1 MLVAVPAFLKPTVPV
16 WTGTVI
22 AVGAAVICFLLALAV
37 VRFGRAIGG
46 VTGAGA
52 GLVGGA
58 SLLPWVS
65 GDTTEGKVEFDAWKK
80 VGGDAVNNVHVWTGV
95 GPHSLL
101 WGIPL
106 VIAAALM
113 LIFGVLPGK
122 AGLIAIIPSL
132 LVPWA
137 IIYATGVSDPKL
149 DLKHVGI
156 GGWVALAGSVIVIFT
171 VIARAARS
179 GSRRSVQQSAY
190 SPQFA
195 GQYNQQPQY
204 GPPAGYGQQQPGY
217 GQPEYGQQQPGYGQ
231 PDYAQPPYGQPAYGQ
246 PAFEQPSYGQPANYG
261 QPNYGQQPGQGQQG
275 YGQPG
280 YGQQEYG
287 QPQGYGHGGYNEPA
301 TDEHAGHEHPHEH
314 GHDHPHDH
322 DNDPPAN
329 DGSTQIIESPFRQ
342 QPPPQ
347 N

>member
-1 MLVAVPAFLKPTVPV
+1 MLNALPALLKPTVPV
-16 WTGTVI
+16 WTGTAI
-22 AVGAAVICFLLALAV
+22 AVGAAVICFLLALTV

-65 GDTTEGKVEFDAWKK
+65 GKTSDGLGGTLNLKFDAWKK
-80 VGGDAVNNVHVWTGV
+80 INGDAVNNVHIWTGV

-106 VIAAALM
+106 VVAAGLM
-113 LIFGVLPGK
+113 LILGVLPGK
-122 AGLIAIIPSL
+122 GGLIAIIPAL
-132 LVPWA
+132 LVPWSL
-137 IIYATGVSDPKL
+137 IYTTAVHKPKL
-149 DLKHVGI
+149 PLHEVGV
-156 GGWVALAGSVIVIFT
+156 GAWAALGGSVIVILA
-171 VIARAARS
+171 VIVRAIQS
-179 GSRRSVQQSAY
+179 GSRRPAQQSVY

-204 GPPAGYGQQQPGY
+204 GPPAGFGQQQPGY
-217 GQPEYGQQQPGYGQ
+217 GQPEYGQQPAYGQ

-246 PAFEQPSYGQPANYG
+246 PAYEQPA
-261 QPNYGQQPGQGQQG
+261 YGQQPG

-287 QPQGYGHGGYNEPA
+287 QPQGYGHGGYNEPP
-301 TDEHAGHEHPHEH
+301 TDEHAGHDH

-322 DNDPPAN
+322 AHDHAHDHDQGPPAN
-329 DGSTQIIESPFRQ
+329 DGSTQIIESPYRQ

>member
-1 MLVAVPAFLKPTVPV
+1 MLAAVPAFLKPTVPV
-16 WTGTVI
+16 WTGTAI
-22 AVGAAVICFLLALAV
+22 AVGAAVLCFLIALAI
-37 VRFGRAIGG
+37 VRFGRAIGR
-46 VTGAGA
+46 VTGASA

-58 SLLPWVS
+58 TLLPWVTDKQSGAS
-65 GDTTEGKVEFDAWKK
+65 GDLNLKFDAWKK
-80 VGGDAVNNVHVWTGV
+80 VGGQAVNNVHNWTGV

-106 VIAAALM
+106 AVAALLM
-113 LIFGVLPGK
+113 LLLGVLPGRG
-122 AGLIAIIPSL
+122 GLIAVIPAL

-137 IIYATGVSDPKL
+137 LLYVTEIADNKLPVRNVGV
-149 DLKHVGI
+149 GA
-156 GGWVALAGSVIVIFT
+156 WAALGGSVVVILT
-171 VIARAARS
+171 VIVRAIQS
-179 GSRRSVQQSAY
+179 GGRRPAQQSVY

-204 GPPAGYGQQQPGY
+204 GPAAGYP
-217 GQPEYGQQQPGYGQ
+217 QQQPGYGQ
-231 PDYAQPPYGQPAYGQ
+231 PDYGQQQPAYGQPDTAQPPYGQPAYGQ
-246 PAFEQPSYGQPANYG
+246 PAFEQPA
-261 QPNYGQQPGQGQQG
+261 

-301 TDEHAGHEHPHEH
+301 TDEHAGHDHPHDH

-322 DNDPPAN
+322 DKDPPAN